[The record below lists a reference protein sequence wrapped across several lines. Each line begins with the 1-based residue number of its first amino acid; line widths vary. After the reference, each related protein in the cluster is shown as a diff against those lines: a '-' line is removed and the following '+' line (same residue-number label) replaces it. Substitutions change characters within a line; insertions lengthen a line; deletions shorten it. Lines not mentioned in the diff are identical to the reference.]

1 MHSRILVSILIL
13 AAILSICGGKKTTTK
28 KLITKTTK
36 RTRTKVTKTTTTTTK
51 TTKRIRTK
59 VTKKTTTTTKG
70 TTTTTT
76 KATTTTTTKATTTTQ
91 ATTGAIDQNN
101 YPNYP
106 SQVKCN
112 KNYSSLNFLF
122 LNFLII

>member
-13 AAILSICGGKKTTTK
+13 AAIISICGGKKTTTK
-28 KLITKTTK
+28 KLTTKTTK
-36 RTRTKVTKTTTTTTK
+36 RTRTKVTKKTTTTTK
-51 TTKRIRTK
+51 GT
-59 VTKKTTTTTKG
+59 TTTTTKG

-112 KNYSSLNFLF
+112 KNYSLLNFLF